1 MKNKKFLVSLLAGI
15 MALIMVL
22 SLIAGL
28 LPRASAASSSEIKDQ
43 INNMEKEQEEM
54 QKQIDALKAQQK
66 ENLTEIQDICSQKSI
81 IEQQVG
87 LLHEQIDSMNE
98 QIAAY
103 ALLIA
108 DKQEELDEAEAHLA
122 ELNEKNKE
130 RIRAM
135 EEDGAV
141 SYWSVLFQA
150 NSFSD
155 LLDRLNMIE
164 EIAASDRRRLDEM
177 SAAAEEVANAKAELE
192 AEKAELE
199 VSKTALSD
207 KQAEYEAKAQ
217 EANDLLEQLLA
228 KGEEYEA
235 LVYEQEQKLS
245 EIENEIAQK
254 EADYDKAKYQEWL
267 ATSVPPTTKPAV
279 SSSGGGTG
287 GSAANMAGVT
297 WLVPCSFRYVSSGWG
312 YRTHPVLGTP
322 NTFHNGID
330 LATGCPTQIYA
341 TRAGV
346 VVTST
351 YSDSAG
357 WYVLIDHLDGYKSV
371 YMHMCTQPKV
381 SVGDYVAQGQVIG
394 CVGSTGWSTGNHLH
408 FGISYNGSY
417 VNPAPFIGLG

>member
-217 EANDLLEQLLA
+217 EANDLLDQLLA

-312 YRTHPVLGTP
+312 
-322 NTFHNGID
+322 
-330 LATGCPTQIYA
+330 
-341 TRAGV
+341 
-346 VVTST
+346 
-351 YSDSAG
+351 
-357 WYVLIDHLDGYKSV
+357 
-371 YMHMCTQPKV
+371 
-381 SVGDYVAQGQVIG
+381 
-394 CVGSTGWSTGNHLH
+394 
-408 FGISYNGSY
+408 
-417 VNPAPFIGLG
+417 